1 MNRLIALTVFVVLGL
16 AGLSA
21 GAQTPKDLQVTM
33 EVKKVVKAADGKESL
48 EPADQA
54 KPGDILQYT
63 AVYANKSKNNLRDLE
78 ATIPVPA
85 YTEYVPGS
93 SRPAGAKAS
102 VDGQTFQSIPL
113 RRKAKQADGKEVMQ
127 LVPYAD
133 YRTLRWFA
141 GNLMANQELKF
152 STRVKVLSNDVPAAP
167 STEKSGEGE
176 KK

>member
-1 MNRLIALTVFVVLGL
+1 MNRLIGVKLFAVLGFL
-16 AGLSA
+16 AFA
-21 GAQTPKDLQVTM
+21 AVAQTQKDLQVTM
-33 EVKKVVKAADGKESL
+33 DVKKIVRTADGNESL
-48 EPADQA
+48 ASADQA

-63 AVYANKSKNNLRDLE
+63 AVYLNKSKNNLRDLE

-102 VDGQTFQSIPL
+102 VDGQKFQSIPL
-113 RRKAKQADGKEVMQ
+113 RRKVTLADGKEVTQ

-133 YRTLRWFA
+133 YRTIRWFS
-141 GNLMANQELKF
+141 GNISVNQELKF
-152 STRVKVLSNDVPAAP
+152 SIRVRVLSNEAP
-167 STEKSGEGE
+167 VAPGAEKSGDGE

>member
-1 MNRLIALTVFVVLGL
+1 MSRLIGVKLFAVLGFL
-16 AGLSA
+16 AFA
-21 GAQTPKDLQVTM
+21 AVAETQKDLQVTM

-48 EPADQA
+48 EPAGQA

-63 AVYANKSKNNLRDLE
+63 AVYVNKGKNNLRDLE

-102 VDGQTFQSIPL
+102 VDGQKFQSIPL
-113 RRKAKQADGKEVMQ
+113 RRKVKQADGKEVMQ

-133 YRTLRWFA
+133 YRNLRWFA
-141 GNLMANQELKF
+141 GNLSANQELKF
-152 STRVKVLSNDVPAAP
+152 STRVRVLSNDAPAAP
-167 STEKSGEGE
+167 NAEKSGEGE

>member
-1 MNRLIALTVFVVLGL
+1 MSKLINLKLFAVLGL
-16 AGLSA
+16 VAFSA
-21 GAQTPKDLQVTM
+21 AAQSQKELQVTM

-63 AVYANKSKNNLRDLE
+63 AVYANKGKNNLRDLE
-78 ATIPVPA
+78 ATIPVPV

-102 VDGQTFQSIPL
+102 VDGQRFQSIPL
-113 RRKAKQADGKEVMQ
+113 RRKVKQADGKEVTQ

-133 YRTLRWFA
+133 YRSLRWFA
-141 GNLMANQELKF
+141 GNISVNQELKF
-152 STRVKVLSNDVPAAP
+152 STRVRVLNNDAPVAP
-167 STEKSGEGE
+167 SAEKSGEGE

>member
-1 MNRLIALTVFVVLGL
+1 MSRFIGFKVFAILML
-16 AGLSA
+16 MAFSA
-21 GAQTPKDLQVTM
+21 VAQSQKDLQVTM
-33 EVKKVVKAADGKESL
+33 EVKKVVKTADGKESL

-54 KPGDILQYT
+54 KPGDVLQYT
-63 AVYANKSKNNLRDLE
+63 AVYANKSKNTLRDLE
-78 ATIPVPA
+78 ATIPVPP

-102 VDGQTFQSIPL
+102 VDGQSFQSIPL
-113 RRKAKQADGKEVMQ
+113 RRKVKQADGKEVMQ

-141 GNLMANQELKF
+141 GNLSANQELKF
-152 STRVKVLSNDVPAAP
+152 STRVKVLSNDAAAP
-167 STEKSGEGE
+167 PSAEKSGEGE

>member
-1 MNRLIALTVFVVLGL
+1 MIRFIVLNVLVALGL
-16 AGLSA
+16 VALPA
-21 GAQTPKDLQVTM
+21 VAQTQKDLQVTM

-48 EPADQA
+48 ESADQA

-63 AVYANKSKNNLRDLE
+63 AVYVNKSKNNLRDLE

-85 YTEYVPGS
+85 YTEYVAGS

-102 VDGQTFQSIPL
+102 VDGQNFQSIPI
-113 RRKAKQADGKEVMQ
+113 RRRAKQADGKEVMQ

-141 GNLMANQELKF
+141 GSLPANQELKF
-152 STRVKVLSNDVPAAP
+152 STRVKVLSNEPATAP
-167 STEKSGEGE
+167 SVEKSGGGE

>member
-1 MNRLIALTVFVVLGL
+1 MSKLIDLKLFAVLGL
-16 AGLSA
+16 VAFSA
-21 GAQTPKDLQVTM
+21 AAQSQKELQVTM
-33 EVKKVVKAADGKESL
+33 EVKKVAKAADGKESL
-48 EPADQA
+48 ESADQA

-63 AVYANKSKNNLRDLE
+63 AVYVNKGKNTLRDLE

-102 VDGQTFQSIPL
+102 VDGQSFQSIPL
-113 RRKAKQADGKEVMQ
+113 RRRVKQADGKEVMQ

-133 YRTLRWFA
+133 YRTIRWFA
-141 GNLMANQELKF
+141 GNISVNQELKF
-152 STRVKVLSNDVPAAP
+152 STRVRVLSNDTPATPGAGKP
-167 STEKSGEGE
+167 GDGE

>member
-1 MNRLIALTVFVVLGL
+1 MPNILAAILLSLTLVISNAF
-16 AGLSA
+16 
-21 GAQTPKDLQVTM
+21 AQGQQDVQVTM
-33 EVKKVVKAADGKESL
+33 DVKKVVKSDQGKESL
-48 EPADQA
+48 ESADRA

-63 AVYANKSKNNLRDLE
+63 ATYTNKTNKIWRDLE
-78 ATIPVPA
+78 ATIPIPA

-113 RRKAKQADGKEVMQ
+113 RRKAKQADGKEVIQ
-127 LVPYAD
+127 LVPYGD

-141 GNLMANQELKF
+141 GNLAANQELKF